1 MFFVFDYDTKLAFYF
16 DLCKHFSKIMM
27 CFGEKSAFFL
37 NYVNM
42 FYFFGL
48 KTRKTANPRGQAVQ
62 TLINNFLLTHMKKLY
77 SFSFPMMRPTMAP
90 TTMAPIMESQS
101 RFLTTFSRSTV
112 SVMVTVSV
120 RSM

>member
-27 CFGEKSAFFL
+27 YFGEKSTFFL

-42 FYFFGL
+42 FYFFDL
-48 KTRKTANPRGQAVQ
+48 KTRKNRQSSRTSGSNLNKQ
-62 TLINNFLLTHMKKLY
+62 LSITHMKKLY